1 MAFIINAI
9 VTILLVYFGC
19 KYAFDSGMTVS
30 HPFEKGIKC
39 QCGNDMSFLLFSVM
53 TSMVFLGPL
62 SLVKYAIWICIM
74 AFMSLRWVKKWD
86 SVLTMYL
93 VFIVWNLYTLTYSN
107 YVFQGW
113 MMIIKFSMPILYFW
127 LGYNAIE
134 DSLDLGIFLKRT
146 VIICVIYSF
155 LIGGVSAKLISPL
168 YEFLCFGTG
177 GTFVAY
183 ASLADFYAILIGIPV
198 MLYVITSDR
207 KYLYAAG
214 LLFLSSVLE
223 SVRTGIGASILGLSL
238 LFLVYKKGKAIPI
251 VMLLMALFVGS
262 VLLVKPVRE
271 KMFGKQAETV
281 TISNMGQAKIETN
294 GREYMWERIM
304 NHCYQPDPTFGSGC
318 GGALGWLKD
327 INSKGGLQLI
337 HSDWVQIM
345 SESGNIGLCLYILF
359 VAFLLFKI
367 LTITWKY
374 KGDIILT
381 LLGGVT
387 AGSFAACY
395 FCMGFDNVI
404 TYAQQGYVLPFML
417 FGIFLK
423 VVDLTR
429 QGVFEVEEEFNC

>member
-1 MAFIINAI
+1 MALIINSIIA
-9 VTILLVYFGC
+9 ILLIYYGW
-19 KYAFDSGMTVS
+19 KYAFCKGMVVE
-30 HPFEKGIKC
+30 HPFDKGLIC
-39 QCGNDMSFLLFSVM
+39 ICSNNLSFLLFSIM
-53 TSMVFLGPL
+53 TAMVFLGPL

-74 AFMSLRWVKKWD
+74 VFMSFRWVKKWD

-113 MMIIKFSMPILYFW
+113 MMILKFSLPILYFW
-127 LGYNAIE
+127 LGYNAIQ
-134 DSLDLGIFLKRT
+134 DSLDLWIFLKRT
-146 VIICVIYSF
+146 VVICVVYSF

-168 YEFLCFGTG
+168 YVFLCYGTG

-198 MLYVITSDR
+198 MLYVITSER
-207 KYLYAAG
+207 KYIYAAG

-251 VMLLMALFVGS
+251 VTLLIALFVGS
-262 VLLVKPVRE
+262 VLLVKPVRD
-271 KMFGKQAETV
+271 KMFGKHAETV
-281 TISNMGQAKIETN
+281 TISNMGQTKIETN

-304 NHCYQPDPTFGSGC
+304 NHCYKPDPTYGSGC

-327 INSKGGLQLI
+327 INSKGGLLLI
-337 HSDWVQIM
+337 HSDWVQMM
-345 SESGNIGLCLYILF
+345 SESGNIGLWLYILF
-359 VAFLLFKI
+359 GAFLLFKI
-367 LTITWKY
+367 LAITWRY
-374 KGDIILT
+374 KGDIVLT
-381 LLGGVT
+381 LLGGTT
-387 AGSFAACY
+387 AGSFAACF

-423 VVDLTR
+423 VVDLTK
-429 QGVFEVEEEFNC
+429 QGVFEVEEEINS

>member
-1 MAFIINAI
+1 MALIINSIIA
-9 VTILLVYFGC
+9 ILLIYYGW
-19 KYAFDSGMTVS
+19 KYAFQSGLVVN
-30 HPFEKGIKC
+30 HPFAPVVKC
-39 QCGNDMSFLLFSVM
+39 VCGKDLSFLLFSVM

-74 AFMSLRWVKKWD
+74 VFMSLRWVKKWD

-113 MMIIKFSMPILYFW
+113 MMILKFSIPILYFW
-127 LGYNAIE
+127 MGYNAIE

-168 YEFLCFGTG
+168 YGFLCFGTG

-183 ASLADFYAILIGIPV
+183 ASLADFYSILIGIPV

-214 LLFLSSVLE
+214 LLFLSSILE
-223 SVRTGIGASILGLSL
+223 SVRTGIGASILGLSM

-251 VMLLMALFVGS
+251 VMLLLALFVGS
-262 VLLVKPVRE
+262 VLLVQPVRE

-304 NHCYQPDPTFGSGC
+304 NHCYKPDPTFGSGC

-337 HSDWVQIM
+337 HSDWVQMM

-359 VAFLLFKI
+359 AAFLLFKI

-429 QGVFEVEEEFNC
+429 QGVFKVEEEIHS

>member
-1 MAFIINAI
+1 MALIFNAI
-9 VTILLVYFGC
+9 VTILLAYFGC
-19 KYAFDSGMTVS
+19 KYAFGSGMTVS

-74 AFMSLRWVKKWD
+74 VFMSLRWVKKWD

-113 MMIIKFSMPILYFW
+113 MMILKFSMPILYFW
-127 LGYNAIE
+127 MGYNAIE

-168 YEFLCFGTG
+168 YGFLCFGSG

-304 NHCYQPDPTFGSGC
+304 NHCYKPDPTFGSGC

>member
-1 MAFIINAI
+1 MALFINSI
-9 VTILLVYFGC
+9 VGILLIYYAW
-19 KYAFDSGMTVS
+19 KYAFRSGMVVD
-30 HPFEKGIKC
+30 HPFNQGAIC
-39 QCGNDMSFLLFSVM
+39 ICSTNLSFLLFSIM
-53 TSMVFLGPL
+53 TAMVFLGPL

-74 AFMSLRWVKKWD
+74 VFMSLRWVKKWD
-86 SVLTMYL
+86 SALTMYL

-113 MMIIKFSMPILYFW
+113 MMILKFSMPILYFW
-127 LGYNAIE
+127 MGYNAIE
-134 DSLDLGIFLKRT
+134 DSLDLWIFLKRT
-146 VIICVIYSF
+146 VLICVIYSF

-168 YEFLCFGTG
+168 YRFLCFGTG
-177 GTFVAY
+177 GTFIAY

-198 MLYVITSDR
+198 MLYVITSER
-207 KYLYAAG
+207 KYLYAIG

-238 LFLVYKKGKAIPI
+238 LFLVYKKGKSIPI

-271 KMFGKQAETV
+271 KMFGRQAETV

-294 GREYMWERIM
+294 GREYMWKKIM
-304 NHCYQPDPTFGSGC
+304 NHCYEPDPTFGSGC

-327 INSKGGLQLI
+327 INSKGGLLLI
-337 HSDWVQIM
+337 HSDWVQMM
-345 SESGNIGLCLYILF
+345 SESGDIGLWLYIMF
-359 VAFLLFKI
+359 VVFLLFKI
-367 LTITWKY
+367 LIITWKY
-374 KGDIILT
+374 RTDILLT
-381 LLGGVT
+381 LLGGAT

-423 VVDLTR
+423 VVDLTK
-429 QGVFEVEEEFNC
+429 QGVFEVEDKINR